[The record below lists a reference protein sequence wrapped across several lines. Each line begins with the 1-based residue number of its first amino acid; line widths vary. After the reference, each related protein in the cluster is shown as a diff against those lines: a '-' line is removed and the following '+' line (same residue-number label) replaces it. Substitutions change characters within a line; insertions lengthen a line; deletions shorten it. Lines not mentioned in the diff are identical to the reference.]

1 MALLHMN
8 SDDFNTY
15 VTNGKGAVIVDFF
28 ATWCGPCKILSPVIE
43 QIAAEYDGRI
53 TVGKLDIDENME
65 IAQALQ
71 ISAVPTVMF
80 FKDGKAVRTFVGVQP
95 KPVLTAAAE
104 ALL

>member
-1 MALLHMN
+1 MLYYE
-8 SDDFNTY
+8 DG
-15 VTNGKGAVIVDFF
+15 VT
-28 ATWCGPCKILSPVIE
+28 
-43 QIAAEYDGRI
+43 
-53 TVGKLDIDENME
+53 E